1 MSEVKFTKGEWI
13 KSHQANGEVYV
24 THRDMRRNSG
34 RFICTLQGRDDVA
47 NAYLIAAA
55 PEMYAMLQRWVDS
68 YECVDDNY
76 QDGVNSDTIDLL
88 AKARGE

>member
-1 MSEVKFTKGEWI
+1 MEKLFTKGEWVI
-13 KSHQANGEVYV
+13 RKVDGKFAI
-24 THRDMRRNSG
+24 MRHDTG
-34 RFICTLQGRDDVA
+34 YGICYTVMCDEYDKA
-47 NAYLIAAA
+47 NAHLIASA